1 MWLLQ
6 GMALMVLILRLREA
20 WRIWHEPLLARDLPT
35 ARVDAGNQFG
45 DQEPLPR
52 LAIIIP
58 ARNEAT
64 RIGACLEG
72 IAQQTIPAAEV
83 IVLDDHSSDET
94 AARAR
99 AYASRIAGLRVV
111 AGADLPPGWSG
122 KCWACWQAA
131 GQARAEWLLFLD
143 ADVTIHPELIATLLH
158 FVRRDPIDLL
168 TLLPLVRMGSWA
180 EQLILPAFFRLIA
193 AIYPFNQVN
202 NRHSPL
208 AFAIGQVLLI
218 RRSAYEQI
226 DGHRAVAVSILEDMD
241 LAGRAK
247 QAGMQLKALHAPT
260 LAEVRMYDGWHS
272 LAEGLGKNATA
283 GYRYGG
289 VRSGLIALLLALA
302 AWVPFHLLALSGAA
316 LWAWWLLVL
325 VGVIDMLIG
334 WQRFRM
340 QPWLGLL
347 YPIGLLIYF
356 LLALRATLRL
366 RRGQGVFWKGRMYT

>member
-1 MWLLQ
+1 
-6 GMALMVLILRLREA
+6 MALVVLILRLREV
-20 WRIWHEPLLARDLPT
+20 WRIWYEPLLDRDLPT
-35 ARVDAGNQFG
+35 ACVDAGNQPG
-45 DQEPLPR
+45 DQEPFPR

-58 ARNEAT
+58 ARNEAA

-94 AARAR
+94 ATRAR

-111 AGADLPPGWSG
+111 AGADLPTGWSG

-143 ADVTIHPELIATLLH
+143 ADVTVHPELIATLLH
-158 FVRRDPIDLL
+158 FVRREPIDLL
-168 TLLPLVRMGSWA
+168 TLMPLVRMGSWA

-202 NRHSPL
+202 DRNSPL

-226 DGHRAVAVSILEDMD
+226 DGHRAVAASILEDMD

-247 QAGMQLKALHAPT
+247 QAGLQLKVLHAPT

-325 VGVIDMLIG
+325 VGAIDMLIG

-356 LLALRATLRL
+356 LLALWATLRL